1 MFEKY
6 DPQEGKILRIMK
18 EDGTLEKGIEDLP
31 QMNNEELLGA
41 YKLMILA
48 RETDEWAVSL
58 NRQGRL
64 PTYAP
69 NKGQEANT
77 IGALMALRNDDWFV
91 QAFRELGGLLVRGV
105 PLHQY
110 FLTWHGNEWGNHY
123 PTEKYHILPVAVPIG
138 SQFLHAVGLAYAETY
153 KGTDKVVISYIG
165 DGGTSEGDFYEALN
179 FAGAWNTPNIFYIQ
193 NNQWA
198 ISVPRLVQTA
208 SKTLAE
214 KALSAGFEGVQID
227 GNDVMAVYAATKMAA
242 EKARKGGG
250 PTLIEGVTYR
260 LGAHTTADDP
270 TRYRDEAEV
279 LKTHVPKE
287 PLVRLEKYLRHQ
299 KLLNDELVEQL
310 KKEAKAEAIA
320 AFEKAEKS
328 PDPTLEDTFKYMFKE
343 MPPLLKEQLETIKS
357 RRQIG
362 GQK

>member
-6 DPQEGKILRIMK
+6 DPRQGKMLRIMK
-18 EDGTLEKGIEDLP
+18 EDGTLEGDIQGLP
-31 QMNNEELLGA
+31 IMSDEELIRA
-41 YKLMILA
+41 YKLIVLA

-77 IGALMALRNDDWFV
+77 VGALMALRNDDWFV
-91 QAFRELGGLLVRGV
+91 QAFRELGGLLVRNV
-105 PLHQY
+105 PLRQY

-123 PTEKYHILPVAVPIG
+123 PVEKYHILPVSVPIA
-138 SQFLHAVGLAYAETY
+138 SQYMHAAGLAYAEMY
-153 KGTDKVVISYIG
+153 KGTDRVVIAYVG
-165 DGGTSEGDFYEALN
+165 DGGTSEGDFYEGIN
-179 FAGAWNTPNIFYIQ
+179 FAGAWNSPNIFYVQ

-198 ISVPRLVQTA
+198 ISVPRHVQTA
-208 SKTLAE
+208 CKTIAE
-214 KALSAGFEGVQID
+214 KATAAGFEGVQID

-270 TRYRDEAEV
+270 TRYRDESEV
-279 LKTHVPKE
+279 QCWIPKE
-287 PLVRLEKYLRHQ
+287 PLVRLEKHL
-299 KLLNDELVEQL
+299 KNKNLLNEQSVEQI
-310 KKEAKAEAIA
+310 KKEAKALAIA
-320 AFEKAEKS
+320 EFEAAEKS
-328 PDPTLEDTFKYMFKE
+328 PDPTLDDTFKYMFKE
-343 MPPLLKEQLETIKS
+343 MPTLLKDQLEAIKA
-357 RRQIG
+357 RRQAG
-362 GQK
+362 GNK